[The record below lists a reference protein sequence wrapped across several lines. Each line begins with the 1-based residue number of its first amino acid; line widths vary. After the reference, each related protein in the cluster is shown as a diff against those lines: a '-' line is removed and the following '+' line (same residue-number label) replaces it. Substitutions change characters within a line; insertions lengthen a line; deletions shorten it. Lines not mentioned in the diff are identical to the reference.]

1 MIAERLEIPTRN
13 VHEYIQ
19 RRVSYL
25 EEYGVI
31 TVQKMISNPLSIQKM
46 KLKYGVYI
54 TEYLEDDEIRAIFEY
69 GTEWLKQQY
78 KRRDDNDT
86 DEESDISGTSDND
99 SVTSSDKFY
108 DTIEQGDVK
117 TKAISNLKDDFA

>member
-13 VHEYIQ
+13 VDKYIQ

-25 EEYGVI
+25 EEYGII
-31 TVQKMISNPLSIQKM
+31 TVQKMISNPYSIQLM
-46 KLKYGVYI
+46 KLKYGDYI
-54 TEYLEDDEIRAIFEY
+54 LEYLEDDEKKAIFEY

-86 DEESDISGTSDND
+86 DEESDESGTSDND
-99 SVTSSDKFY
+99 SVTSSDEFY
-108 DTIEQGDVK
+108 DTIDQGDVITK
-117 TKAISNLKDDFA
+117 TMSNLKDDFA